1 MADPPALF
9 PGHIGVADAIVIN
22 DRCLLRV
29 EGDRRVVVCT
39 GLPVAHFRVD
49 DRVAGALA
57 AVQLVEEGWAD
68 QNDVAR
74 AFDLSPRTL
83 RRYQRRFDDG
93 GAIALARTAG
103 YPKGRPRVR
112 ARDRDV
118 ERLKADGLS
127 NRVIAHRLGVD
138 EKSVRKRLRRLGFH
152 AAPPEQMSLDLGPP
166 PLPPCGPNLS
176 ASESAAVEPPSPP
189 GSQGCGPNL
198 SAFASAAADDAP
210 LPWTTDRDPADRSG
224 DRLLAY
230 LGVLDDAAPLFRS
243 GSAIPGA
250 GVLLALP
257 ALLQSGALAAAR
269 RVYGSIGPA
278 FYGLRTTIVALLLLA
293 LWRIK
298 RPEALK
304 EHSPATLGRMLG
316 LDRAPEVKTLRR
328 KLARLAAAGRAA
340 QFGRLLAKRRV
351 ELRGDAVGFLYVDG
365 HVRVY
370 HGSRQIPKAHVARMR
385 LALPATTDY
394 WLNDQ
399 AGDPLLVITA
409 EANDHLTRMLPPM
422 LDEVRT
428 LVGERRVTIVFD
440 RGGWSPKLFARI
452 LADGFDVLTYR
463 KGRSRRLP
471 RRCFADHAATLD
483 GREVRYR
490 LADHGVRLRNGLRLR
505 QVTRLQ
511 DDHQTQILTS
521 RRDLPAI
528 EVAYRMFE
536 RWRQENFFKYL
547 REEFALD
554 ALVDYQTEP
563 ADQMRE
569 VPNPA
574 HAAADAEI
582 RRARDEFARLVA
594 RYGGEALAFVESRSA
609 DGSIAQLRR
618 AKAAVAKP
626 VWDAL
631 ARLRAL
637 QRRRARIPARVP
649 VRDVTDGEVVKLATE
664 RKLLS
669 NLFKMVAY
677 QAESDLARALAPHY
691 LRSEDEG
698 RTLIQSAFQSAADI
712 EVTDSELRVTLAP
725 FSSPHRTRA
734 IAALCRDLDAGAA
747 TFPGTRLR
755 VRYAV
760 AEPAG
765 AWA

>member
-9 PGHIGVADAIVIN
+9 PGHVGVADAIIIN

-29 EGDRRVVVCT
+29 EGDHRAVVCA
-39 GLPVAHFRVD
+39 GIPVAHFHVD
-49 DRVAGALA
+49 DRVARALA

-74 AFDLSPRTL
+74 AFGLSSRTL

-93 GAIALARTAG
+93 GVIALARTAG

-118 ERLKADGLS
+118 ARLKSDGLS
-127 NRVIAHRLGVD
+127 NRVIAHRLGLD
-138 EKSVRKRLRRLGFH
+138 EKSVRRRLRRLGFH

-166 PLPPCGPNLS
+166 PSPPCGPNLS
-176 ASESAAVEPPSPP
+176 ASDCAAVEPPSPP
-189 GSQGCGPNL
+189 DSQGCGPNL
-198 SAFASAAADDAP
+198 SAFASAAADDEP

-230 LGVLDDAAPLFRS
+230 IGVLDDAAPLFRS
-243 GSAIPGA
+243 GTAIAGA

-257 ALLQSGALAAAR
+257 ALVQSGALAAAR
-269 RVYGSIGPA
+269 RIYGSIGPA

-316 LDRAPEVKTLRR
+316 LDRAPEVKTVRR

-370 HGSRQIPKAHVARMR
+370 HGARQIPKTHVARMR

-399 AGDPLLVITA
+399 AGDPLLVLTA
-409 EANDHLTRMLPPM
+409 EANDHLTHMLPPI
-422 LDEVRT
+422 LAEVRK
-428 LVGERRVTIVFD
+428 LVGERRTTIVFD

-452 LADGFDVLTYR
+452 IADGFDVLTYR

-471 RRCFADHAATLD
+471 RRCFAEHAATLD
-483 GREVRYR
+483 GHKVRYC

-505 QVTRLQ
+505 QVTRLK
-511 DDHQTQILTS
+511 DDHQTQVLTS

-554 ALVDYQTEP
+554 ALVDYQAEP
-563 ADQMRE
+563 ADAMRE

-574 HAAADAEI
+574 HAAADAEV
-582 RRARDEFARLVA
+582 RRARDELARLVQ
-594 RYGGEALAFVESRSA
+594 RYGGEALAFVESHH
-609 DGSIAQLRR
+609 DGSLARLRR

-626 VWDAL
+626 VWQAL
-631 ARLRAL
+631 ERLREL
-637 QRRRARIPARVP
+637 QRRRAQIPTRVP

-691 LRSEDEG
+691 PRSEDEG
-698 RTLIQSAFQSAADI
+698 RTLIQTALQSAADI

-734 IAALCRDLDAGAA
+734 IAALCRDLDAAAA

-760 AEPAG
+760 AQPAG